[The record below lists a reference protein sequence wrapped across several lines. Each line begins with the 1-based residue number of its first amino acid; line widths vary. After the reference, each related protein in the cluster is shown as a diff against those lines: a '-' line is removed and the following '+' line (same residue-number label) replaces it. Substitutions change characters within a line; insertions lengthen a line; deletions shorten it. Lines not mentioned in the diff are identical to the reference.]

1 MTLTIPATTVAGG
14 AGTLPLG
21 AITGVSVR
29 EDDALDVVQIWRA
42 SLRSLAGIDLPAPT
56 VAATVAAGEL
66 RIELDP
72 TVRSDST
79 LGVRADGAPPDVEA
93 HRLHVSSSGVLL
105 QAATPEGAH
114 RALTTL
120 QQLAV
125 LGDGV
130 VPCGTIDDAPD
141 FAWRG
146 LSLDVVRTFVPLDE
160 VRRIID
166 MLSLYKLNVLHLH
179 LTDNEAWR
187 LQIESWPRLASRE
200 HYTQDE
206 FQALVAYARE
216 RFVTVVPEID
226 LPGHSRAAIA
236 AHPEL
241 GAGSDSPNLDPSSE
255 HTWRFVQDIMC
266 EVAALSPSP
275 YVHIGGDEAFGM
287 SDADHAEF
295 VARTITIVQELGKRV
310 VGWQEICRSSVGP
323 DDVVQHWIDFADGF
337 DGTLDLPADAPGDA
351 LPGLADYGP
360 EVLEMIV
367 EHFAKARGDV
377 DRIIEKNVRVL
388 LSPNAQLYLDRP
400 HGDAS
405 TRSEQRALRS
415 RLGLQVYPRTSL
427 QEMFEWDP
435 LHAVGGLDAGALA
448 GLEAAV
454 WCETVE
460 SMDDLE
466 LLVLPRLPGVAE
478 AAWSASRRPTWSEHR
493 ARLGAHA
500 TMWRRAGW
508 SWYHADTVDW
518 AVD

>member
-1 MTLTIPATTVAGG
+1 MTPSIPATTAAGG

-21 AITGVSVR
+21 AITRVSVR
-29 EDDALDVVQIWRA
+29 EDDALDVVQTWRA
-42 SLRSLAGIDLPAPT
+42 SMHTLAGIDLPAPT
-56 VAATVAAGEL
+56 VAATSAGEL

-72 TVRSDST
+72 TMTSGATR
-79 LGVRADGAPPDVEA
+79 GVRADGAPPDVEA
-93 HRLHVSSSGVLL
+93 HRLQVGPSGVLV
-105 QAATPEGAH
+105 QAATPEGVH
-114 RALTTL
+114 RGLTTL
-120 QQLAV
+120 LQLAA

-160 VRRIID
+160 IRRIID

-187 LQIESWPRLASRE
+187 LQIESWPRLASCD

-206 FQALVAYARE
+206 LRALVAYARE

-241 GAGSDSPNLDPSSE
+241 GAGSESPNLDPSSE
-255 HTWRFVQDIMC
+255 HTWRFVHDVMR

-295 VARTITIVQELGKRV
+295 VARAMTIVKDLGKRV

-323 DDVVQHWIDFADGF
+323 EDVVQHWIDFFDDVDGAS
-337 DGTLDLPADAPGDA
+337 DGASDA
-351 LPGLADYGP
+351 LPGLVDYGP

-377 DRIIEKNVRVL
+377 DRIIEKEVRVL

-400 HGDAS
+400 HGDGS
-405 TRSEQRALRS
+405 TRPEQDALRS

-435 LHAVGGLDAGALA
+435 LHAVGGLDDGALA

-500 TMWRRAGW
+500 TLWRRAGW

-518 AVD
+518 MVD